1 VTSCSTASPP
11 IVLICIGANWKMS
24 VVMSHDSKY
33 EAAGDLHILRGVHG
47 AVINFRRTLLSLY
60 LVLIFLSLT
69 HRRKNP

>member
-1 VTSCSTASPP
+1 MVSCTTASPP

-24 VVMSHDSKY
+24 VVMSYDCKY
-33 EAAGDLHILRGVHG
+33 EAAGDLHILGGVHG

-60 LVLIFLSLT
+60 LILIVLSLT

>member
-1 VTSCSTASPP
+1 
-11 IVLICIGANWKMS
+11 
-24 VVMSHDSKY
+24 
-33 EAAGDLHILRGVHG
+33 LRGVHG